1 VQALNQVWLKD
12 SLTAKNMV
20 WKLKDDSSVFAAHG
34 FTLSVTAGDRT
45 RIRLESDA
53 ESKSANHALCDWQVV
68 PRDSTLVGEA
78 AYVVPG
84 ERYVRQQDMITSF
97 PQKYPWNFSYQL
109 DVRVLSCCDERMVVE
124 LWLSIQ
130 TSMLESNP
138 ELWIVQAVNA
148 TNPESKGSIASTSG
162 AWQCHPEYVCS
173 SDKRSIMVVHPM
185 DRADARTETSPS
197 GEFKHLELFGRF
209 MEKGVIRRGR
219 LLLVGARTTLS
230 EKQVQQCLHEFS
242 QSSLPLTA

>member
-1 VQALNQVWLKD
+1 
-12 SLTAKNMV
+12 MV
-20 WKLKDDSSVFAAHG
+20 WKLKDDSSVFAANG
-34 FTLSVTAGDRT
+34 FTLTVTAGDRT

-53 ESKSANHALCDWQVV
+53 ESKNAKHMLGDWQVV
-68 PRDSTLVGEA
+68 PRDSTLVGEVA
-78 AYVVPG
+78 ALVPG

-109 DVRVLSCCDERMVVE
+109 DVRVLSSSVERMVIE
-124 LWLSIQ
+124 LWLSVQ

-138 ELWIVQAVNA
+138 ELWLVEA
-148 TNPESKGSIASTSG
+148 GSASTAR
-162 AWQCHPEYVCS
+162 AWKCHPEYICS
-173 SDKRSIMVVHPM
+173 SDKRSIMVVHPL
-185 DRADARTETSPS
+185 DRADARNETSPS

-230 EKQVQQCLHEFS
+230 EKQVQQYLNEFS